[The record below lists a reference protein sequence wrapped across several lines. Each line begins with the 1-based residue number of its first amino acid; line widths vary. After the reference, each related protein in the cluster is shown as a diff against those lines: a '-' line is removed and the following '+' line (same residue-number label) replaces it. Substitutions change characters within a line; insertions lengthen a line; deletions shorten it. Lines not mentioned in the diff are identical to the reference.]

1 LDSCSQCGTIVGA
14 LAVTRIVRR
23 IMIVIGVLFLPATVH
38 AQQKTDPLF
47 GVDKVKHFFI
57 AGFVETMTFAGLEAA
72 GAKKSPARTAAIGTT
87 VVVSFGREIHDRR
100 KKGLFSVKDL
110 LWDALGAGAALL
122 VINKTR

>member
-1 LDSCSQCGTIVGA
+1 MGA
-14 LAVTRIVRR
+14 LAVTRILRR
-23 IMIVIGVLFLPATVH
+23 IMIVIGVLVLPATVH

>member
-1 LDSCSQCGTIVGA
+1 MIMVG
-14 LAVTRIVRR
+14 V
-23 IMIVIGVLFLPATVH
+23 VLLPAATVH
-38 AQQKTDPLF
+38 AQQKSEPIF

-87 VVVSFGREIHDRR
+87 IVVSLGREMHDRR
-100 KKGLFSVKDL
+100 TKGLFSVKDL
-110 LWDALGAGAALL
+110 VWDALGAGAALL